1 MDDLA
6 AVLDRE
12 TMLLE
17 VLVFR
22 LQTLRQNLAG
32 GDGRFLGWAAEE
44 VEEAAARVR
53 EVELRR
59 AIAVAEVAAA
69 QGRPEEEFTLAVLAE
84 TAPEPYRTVFA
95 EQRAHLTQLV
105 AEVADGLDSTR
116 RLARAGLGEVSEALR
131 RVVGAGEAVP
141 EPPAGPYGAWTG
153 RVPAARM
160 ERQL

>member
-1 MDDLA
+1 MDELA

-44 VEEAAARVR
+44 VEEAAARLR
-53 EVELRR
+53 EMELRR
-59 AIAVAEVAAA
+59 AITVAELAGEA
-69 QGRPEEEFTLAVLAE
+69 GKPETEFTLAVLAE
-84 TAPEPYRTVFA
+84 QAPEPYRTVFA
-95 EQRAHLTQLV
+95 AQRVTMTQLV

-131 RVVGAGEAVP
+131 RVVGVEAPP
-141 EPPAGPYGAWTG
+141 EQPAGPYGSWAS

-160 ERQL
+160 ERSL